1 MNYDDIPIHEL
12 IGEGYDDF
20 WSFRGRYRVVKGSR
34 GSKKSKTA
42 AIWFIYNLMKYPEAN
57 LLVVRN
63 TLLSLENSCFTELRW
78 AINRLGV
85 SELWEARR
93 GKLELTYKP
102 TGQKIFFRGMDDP
115 MKIASIAAETGVLC
129 WLWVEEAYEISR
141 EKDFDMIDETI
152 RGRVP
157 EGLFKQIT
165 LTFNPWSETHW
176 LKRRFFDEITG
187 YDEDGSPIYSER
199 KGEISEDGE
208 ILAKTVNY
216 KCNEWLDESDL
227 RNFENLRLRDPSRYR
242 VAGLGEW
249 GVSFGLVYENFEVRA
264 FSLDEL
270 RKLPETQA
278 VFGLD
283 FGYTN
288 DPSALFCGIA
298 DKKNRVLY
306 VFDELY
312 SKGLTN
318 LQLFS
323 EIQRAGYSKE
333 KIIADSSSPKD
344 IAELR
349 ELGISRIRAAVK
361 GPDSVNH
368 GIQFARN
375 FRIIIS
381 PKCKSFISE
390 IANYRWCVDKLGN
403 PKNIPEDN
411 NNHLMDA
418 MRYALEELNHKKSFS
433 WNGFT
438 S

>member
-1 MNYDDIPIHEL
+1 MKFDEIPLREL

-20 WSFRGRYRVVKGSR
+20 WNFRGRYRVVKGSR
-34 GSKKSKTA
+34 ASKKSKTA
-42 AIWFIYNLMKYPEAN
+42 AIWFIYHMMKFPEAN

-85 SELWEARR
+85 SDRWTVKR
-93 GKLELTYKP
+93 KTLELTYKP

-129 WLWVEEAYEISR
+129 WLWVEEAYEITR
-141 EKDFDMIDETI
+141 ESDFDMINESI

-157 EGLFKQIT
+157 DGLFKQIT
-165 LTFNPWSETHW
+165 LTFNPWNENHW
-176 LKRRFFDEITG
+176 LKRRFFDVITD

-199 KGEISEDGE
+199 KETVSEDGQ
-208 ILAKTVNY
+208 IMAKTVNY
-216 KCNEWLDESDL
+216 LSNEWLDESDL
-227 RNFENLRLRDPSRYR
+227 RNFEELRLRDPARYR

-249 GVSFGLVYENFEVRA
+249 GVSFGLIYDNFEVRD
-264 FSLDEL
+264 FSIDDI
-270 RKLPETQA
+270 RKLPEMQA

-298 DKKNRVLY
+298 DRKNRILY

-312 SKGLTN
+312 LKGLTN
-318 LQLFS
+318 IQLYCK
-323 EIQRAGYSKE
+323 IQKAGYSKE
-333 KIIADSSSPKD
+333 KIVADSSSPKD

-349 ELGISRIRAAVK
+349 ELGIPRIRAAVK
-361 GPDSVNH
+361 GPDSINH

-375 FRIIIS
+375 FRIVIK

-390 IANYRWCVDKLGN
+390 IANYRWKVNKFGKAEN
-403 PKNIPEDN
+403 TPEDTG
-411 NNHLMDA
+411 NHLMDA
-418 MRYALEELNHKKSFS
+418 MRYALEELNHRKSFS
-433 WNGFT
+433 WNGFN

>member
-1 MNYDDIPIHEL
+1 MLKYDEIPVREL

-20 WSFRGRYRVVKGSR
+20 WEFKGRYRIVKGSR
-34 GSKKSKTA
+34 ASKKSKNT

-63 TLLSLENSCFTELRW
+63 TLCSLENSCFTELRW

-85 SELWEARR
+85 SEMWQTRR
-93 GKLELTYKP
+93 KNLELTYTP

-115 MKIASIAAETGVLC
+115 MKIASIATETGVLC
-129 WLWVEEAYEISR
+129 WMWIEEAYEIRR
-141 EKDFDMIDETI
+141 ECDFDMVNESI

-157 EGLFKQIT
+157 DGLFKQIT
-165 LTFNPWSETHW
+165 MTFNPWSETHW
-176 LKRRFFDEITG
+176 IKKRFFDEVTG
-187 YDEDGSPIYSER
+187 YGGDGAPVYSER
-199 KGEISEDGE
+199 ENTVSDDGE

-227 RNFENLRLRDPSRYR
+227 RNFEELRIRDPARYR
-242 VAGLGEW
+242 IAGLGEW
-249 GVSFGLVYENFEVRA
+249 GVAEGLVYDNFEVRD
-264 FSLDEL
+264 FPLDEL
-270 RKLPETQA
+270 RKLPGMQA

-288 DPSALFCGIA
+288 DPSALFCGLA
-298 DKKNRVLY
+298 DKKNRVIY

-318 LQLFS
+318 VQLFS
-323 EIQRAGYSKE
+323 EIQNAGYIKE
-333 KIIADSSSPKD
+333 KIVADSSSPKD

-368 GIQFARN
+368 GIQFAKN
-375 FRIIIS
+375 FKIVIK

-390 IANYRWCVDKLGN
+390 IANYRWLVDKDGKA
-403 PKNIPEDN
+403 KNTPEDN

-418 MRYALEELNHKKSFS
+418 MRYALEDLNHRKTFGWSS
-433 WNGFT
+433 L
-438 S
+438 

>member
-1 MNYDDIPIHEL
+1 MNYDEIPLREL

-20 WSFRGRYRVVKGSR
+20 WNFRGRYRVVKGSR
-34 GSKKSKTA
+34 ASKKSKTT
-42 AIWFIYNLMKYPEAN
+42 AIWFIYHMMKFPDAN

-63 TLLSLENSCFTELRW
+63 TLLSVENSCFTELRW

-85 SELWEARR
+85 SDLWSVKRR
-93 GKLELTYKP
+93 TLELTYKP

-115 MKIASIAAETGVLC
+115 MKIASIAAEIGVLC
-129 WLWVEEAYEISR
+129 WLWVEEAYEIVQES
-141 EKDFDMIDETI
+141 DFDMINESI

-165 LTFNPWSETHW
+165 LTFNPWNENHW
-176 LKRRFFDEITG
+176 LKKRFFDEITG

-199 KGEISEDGE
+199 KNVISDDGQ
-208 ILAKTVNY
+208 IMAKTVNY
-216 KCNEWLDESDL
+216 LSNEWLDESDL
-227 RNFENLRLRDPSRYR
+227 RNFEELRLRDPARYR

-249 GVSFGLVYENFEVRA
+249 GVSEGLIYDNFEVRD

-270 RKLPETQA
+270 RKLPEMQA

-298 DKKNRVLY
+298 DKKNRIIY

-312 SKGLTN
+312 SRGLTN
-318 LQLFS
+318 LQLYS
-323 EIQRAGYSKE
+323 EILKAGYSKE

-361 GPDSVNH
+361 GPDSINH
-368 GIQFARN
+368 GIQFAKN
-375 FRIIIS
+375 FKLVIK
-381 PKCKSFISE
+381 PKCKNFISE
-390 IANYRWCVDKLGN
+390 IANYRWVVDKSGKA
-403 PKNIPEDN
+403 KNTPEDR

-418 MRYALEELNHKKSFS
+418 MRYALEELNHRKAFS

>member
-1 MNYDDIPIHEL
+1 M
-12 IGEGYDDF
+12 IGSGYDDF
-20 WSFRGRYRVVKGSR
+20 CNFRGRYRVVKGSR
-34 GSKKSKTA
+34 ASKKSKTTA
-42 AIWFIYNLMKYPEAN
+42 LWYIYNLMKYPDAN

-63 TLLSLENSCFTELRW
+63 TYKSLENSCFAELRW

-85 SELWEARR
+85 SEMWEAKR
-93 GKLELTYKP
+93 KNLELTFKP

-115 MKIASIAAETGVLC
+115 MKITSITAETGVLC
-129 WLWVEEAYEISR
+129 WLWIEEAYEITR
-141 EKDFDMIDETI
+141 ESDFDMINESI
-152 RGRVP
+152 RGKVP
-157 EGLFKQIT
+157 DGLFKQIT
-165 LTFNPWSETHW
+165 LIFNPWNESHW
-176 LKRRFFDEITG
+176 LKRRFFDVISD
-187 YDEDGSPIYSER
+187 YDEDGNPIYSER
-199 KGEISEDGE
+199 AGPVSEDGE

-216 KCNEWLDESDL
+216 HCNEWLDEKDL
-227 RNFENLRLRDPSRYR
+227 RVFEEMRLRDPARYR

-249 GVSFGLVYENFEVRA
+249 GVSFGLIYDNFEVRG
-264 FSLDEL
+264 FSPDEL
-270 RKLPETQA
+270 LKLPDMQA

-318 LQLFS
+318 MQLFS
-323 EIQRAGYSKE
+323 EIQNAGYAKE

-349 ELGISRIRAAVK
+349 ELGIFRIRAAVK

-368 GIQFARN
+368 GIQFAKN
-375 FRIIIS
+375 YKLVIS
-381 PKCKSFISE
+381 PKCKNFINE
-390 IANYRWCVDKLGN
+390 IANYRWCVDKFGKALN
-403 PKNIPEDN
+403 VPEDS

-418 MRYALEELNHKKSFS
+418 MRYALEELNSRKSFGWS
-433 WNGFT
+433 
-438 S
+438 